1 MIGPPIQ
8 IHCYKQLLIIFIF
21 IQFFFKII
29 LTLLDKNLKLG
40 TENWETLDKFG
51 FLESFK
57 KALRY

>member
-8 IHCYKQLLIIFIF
+8 IHCYKQLFIIFIF

>member
-8 IHCYKQLLIIFIF
+8 IHCKLLFISFIF
-21 IQFFFKII
+21 IQFFLKII